1 MAAFLLT
8 ISGYQTC
15 IVCTYLIFAD
25 PVFNKYFLK
34 KALAR
39 QPNCLDLHITIKQH
53 NMTTSVEMTIL
64 SHLSDAQIEI
74 SINPELA
81 RNRMRFVR
89 LLIFN
94 YPDTTVKITT
104 DELDELWSSMFK

>member
-1 MAAFLLT
+1 M
-8 ISGYQTC
+8 
-15 IVCTYLIFAD
+15 
-25 PVFNKYFLK
+25 
-34 KALAR
+34 AR
-39 QPNCLDLHITIKQH
+39 QPYCLYLHITIKQH

-81 RNRMRFVR
+81 LNRIKFAR
-89 LLIFN
+89 LLVFT

-104 DELDELWSSMFK
+104 DELDELWSSMFE